1 MAVAFR
7 HSGFLSSLEAH
18 WITAVRR
25 ILVLALAMVLSLSL
39 AACDGGT
46 SRRPATIGPED
57 IAMIARQAEGF
68 LAAKDRLPEL
78 ATLVNKRNWIF
89 TRNLIHGPMQEV
101 GRQMLYINQRLL
113 PADQAEANKRAD
125 RLKSAL
131 AELDEAA
138 RLQDGEKL
146 RKEYIKVA
154 SGFGAY
160 ADLIPDAALPTATP
174 TASTPKA
181 SSPAEPE
188 EAAEAS

>member
-1 MAVAFR
+1 
-7 HSGFLSSLEAH
+7 
-18 WITAVRR
+18 
-25 ILVLALAMVLSLSL
+25 
-39 AACDGGT
+39 
-46 SRRPATIGPED
+46 
-57 IAMIARQAEGF
+57 
-68 LAAKDRLPEL
+68 
-78 ATLVNKRNWIF
+78 VNKRNWVF

-113 PADQAEANKRAD
+113 PSDQAEADKRAD
-125 RLKSAL
+125 QLKGAL

-174 TASTPKA
+174 TASSSNASTPA
-181 SSPAEPE
+181 AEPE
-188 EAAEAS
+188 EAAEVS